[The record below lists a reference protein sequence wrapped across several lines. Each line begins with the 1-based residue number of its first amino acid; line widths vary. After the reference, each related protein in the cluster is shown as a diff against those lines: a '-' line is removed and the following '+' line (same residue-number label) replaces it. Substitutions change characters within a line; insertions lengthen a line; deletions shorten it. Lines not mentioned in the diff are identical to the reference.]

1 MDKNNQI
8 DELFREKLGNY
19 QPEYVPEHWQM
30 MKSAIANPRVMNYK
44 SNRLSI
50 ANIIMILSAILI
62 VTSGIVTYVVSE
74 RTRQEN
80 VSEQQMAINTQP
92 VNKISEQTANNVKSF
107 NEDKNLTADKNLNE
121 NKSITNNHP
130 VNSEK
135 INQKNNAAN
144 NVNNN
149 TIKSANNQDNVVKT
163 NRNAFEKKNTAAVID
178 KKLAKK
184 SEPIKTASAQTDKK
198 SVESIVTNN
207 KNEIIN
213 NVKAED
219 NFVNGVKVDHK
230 VINSDEEI
238 VISSKSG
245 ITDKEKFMAGSSES
259 ELNNPVISENVDY
272 SSVIDDYNADKN
284 KAEGNKKQNRKS
296 SSSKKKNLE
305 AAPDYKVGVVNNTA
319 VNPAYAGF
327 NQHHTIN
334 VSTMVNKPLYKPGND
349 FNVPF
354 EYSFAYDFNFG
365 KRKNCGVGL
374 DYTRFIGAA
383 EGTKVVNLTFAYR
396 FNLAKYHN
404 LRVGAS
410 LSYYSSD
417 LNKNDL
423 SFPDMIDENH
433 GFVFGTSEAIP
444 DKTTKNK
451 FDMGFG
457 VWYSWRS
464 LYVGVSAIHLTS
476 PDIGVIGSNN
486 LPREYLLKS
495 GYNYAINDN
504 YSMLSA
510 VELRYN
516 EKTFNFTPS
525 VLFTFNKW
533 LLFGTEFRNLRDAGV
548 VLGFNMKDNVIIN
561 IHSGVPMNR
570 ILMNNFGI
578 IDYAAISVRL
588 QF

>member
-19 QPEYVPEHWQM
+19 QPEFVPEHWQM

-44 SNRLSI
+44 SNRLTI

-74 RTRQEN
+74 RNRQADVKEH
-80 VSEQQMAINTQP
+80 QMVMNTQP
-92 VNKISEQTANNVKSF
+92 VNKNTEQA
-107 NEDKNLTADKNLNE
+107 
-121 NKSITNNHP
+121 
-130 VNSEK
+130 VNSNK
-135 INQKNNAAN
+135 LFNSDKSNQKNNTSNIVNKNTSNTLNKPDN
-144 NVNNN
+144 N
-149 TIKSANNQDNVVKT
+149 IKNKQDDNIKT
-163 NRNAFEKKNTAAVID
+163 SRNAFEKNNAAGLIN
-178 KKLAKK
+178 KKVAKK
-184 SEPIKTASAQTDKK
+184 SEQVKTVNKNTDKNP
-198 SVESIVTNN
+198 VENIVSNN
-207 KNEIIN
+207 KIEVVN
-213 NVKAED
+213 KAKTED
-219 NFVNGVKVDHK
+219 NFVNGVKVDYN

-245 ITDKEKFMAGSSES
+245 ITDHEKFMAGSSES
-259 ELNNPVISENVDY
+259 ELNAPVIAENNEY
-272 SSVIDDYNADKN
+272 SSVIDDYNTDKN
-284 KAEGNKKQNRKS
+284 KAEENKKQNRKPN
-296 SSSKKKNLE
+296 SSKKKNLE

-334 VSTMVNKPLYKPGND
+334 VSTMVYKPLYKPGND

-365 KRKNCGVGL
+365 KRKNCGIGL

-417 LNKNDL
+417 INKNNL

-433 GFVFGTSEAIP
+433 GFVFGTSETFP
-444 DKTTKNK
+444 DKTVKNK
-451 FDMGFG
+451 LDMGFG
-457 VWYSWRS
+457 VWYSWKS

-476 PDIGVIGSNN
+476 PDIGVISSNN
-486 LPREYLLKS
+486 LPREYLLSS
-495 GYNYAINDN
+495 GYNYGINDN
-504 YSMLSA
+504 FSMLSA

-525 VLFTFNKW
+525 MLFTFNKW
-533 LLFGTEFRNLRDAGV
+533 LLFGAEFRNLRDAGV

-561 IHSGVPMNR
+561 IHSGIPMNK

-578 IDYAAISVRL
+578 IDYAGISVRL

>member
-8 DELFREKLGNY
+8 DELFRKKLGNY

-74 RTRQEN
+74 RARQATIN
-80 VSEQQMAINTQP
+80 QQQMAINTQP
-92 VNKISEQTANNVKSF
+92 VNKNTEQTVNNIKSF
-107 NEDKNLTADKNLNE
+107 NEDKNLNE
-121 NKSITNNHP
+121 NKDLINNQP

-135 INQKNNAAN
+135 INRKNNAAN

-149 TIKSANNQDNVVKT
+149 TVNAVNKQDNIIKT
-163 NRNAFEKKNTAAVID
+163 NPKTFEKKNTATVID

-184 SEPIKTASAQTDKK
+184 SEQIKVANTHTDKNP
-198 SVESIVTNN
+198 VESFVSNN
-207 KNEIIN
+207 KNELVN
-213 NVKAED
+213 NAKTDD
-219 NFVNGVKVDHK
+219 NFVNGVKVDYN
-230 VINSDEEI
+230 VINSNEEV

-259 ELNNPVISENVDY
+259 ELNNPVFIENVDY
-272 SSVIDDYNADKN
+272 SSIIDDYNADKN
-284 KAEGNKKQNRKS
+284 KADGNKKQSHKP

-334 VSTMVNKPLYKPGND
+334 VSTMVYKPLYRPGND

-383 EGTKVVNLTFAYR
+383 EGTKAVNLTFAYR

-423 SFPDMIDENH
+423 SFPDMIDQRH
-433 GFVFGTSEAIP
+433 GFVFGTNEMFP

-451 FDMGFG
+451 LDLGFG
-457 VWYSWRS
+457 VWYSWKS

-476 PDIGVIGSNN
+476 PDVGVISSSN
-486 LPREYLLKS
+486 LPREYLLSS
-495 GYNYAINDN
+495 GYNYAINDR

-533 LLFGTEFRNLRDAGV
+533 LLFGAEFRNLRDAGV
-548 VLGFNMKDNVIIN
+548 VLGFNMKNNVIIN
-561 IHSGVPMNR
+561 IHSGIPMNR